1 MTGCFHRGKAVFM
14 KWAVR
19 NYSILQL
26 SVETTAPPLGKDR
39 RLWQHFLVLHSKR
52 RKSQTA
58 SLHRGQLLKCS
69 GASEKQARN
78 GRALYRWTFLA
89 IYCNMSNDEEGVLFR
104 HRVWNRAALK
114 KLREN
119 MRRPERAATKIG
131 DNFLSIIWY
140 DDSKTLEET
149 QPGKE

>member
-1 MTGCFHRGKAVFM
+1 
-14 KWAVR
+14 
-19 NYSILQL
+19 
-26 SVETTAPPLGKDR
+26 
-39 RLWQHFLVLHSKR
+39 
-52 RKSQTA
+52 
-58 SLHRGQLLKCS
+58 
-69 GASEKQARN
+69 
-78 GRALYRWTFLA
+78 
-89 IYCNMSNDEEGVLFR
+89 MSNDEEGVLFR